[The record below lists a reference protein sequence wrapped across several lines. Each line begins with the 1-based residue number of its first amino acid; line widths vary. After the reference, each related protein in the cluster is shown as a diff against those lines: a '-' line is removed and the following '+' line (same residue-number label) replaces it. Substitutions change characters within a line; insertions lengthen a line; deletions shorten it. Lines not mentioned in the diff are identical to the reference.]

1 MTFGMLPQIAFPP
14 FKGLVLQNK
23 HWYPIPQVFSVKT
36 QCSNKL
42 WYPYPQVYFMKIRNF
57 LVSFSSDILI
67 SKLCCINK
75 LWYPFPQAYY
85 TKIRNFLVSFSS
97 DILILKGL

>member
-36 QCSNKL
+36 QCINK
-42 WYPYPQVYFMKIRNF
+42 
-57 LVSFSSDILI
+57 SGILI
-67 SKLCCINK
+67 LRFIIRKLEIF
-75 LWYPFPQAYY
+75 WYPFPQ
-85 TKIRNFLVSFSS
+85 IF
-97 DILILKGL
+97 